1 MGDVEYVVH
10 PEGELDI
17 STVPALCEEWLSA
30 IDEREPDSFVIDLA
44 EVTFLD
50 SSALAA
56 IVAVRK
62 RQRQHGGDLVVINV
76 APRLVKIFH
85 ITGLDVVLTVN
96 PQPGAARSE
105 GGPDEPGERDR
116 PCKVHSDQS
125 GPGAPPSNA
134 ACV

>member
-56 IVAVRK
+56 IVAIRK

-85 ITGLDVVLTVN
+85 ITGLDVVITVN

-105 GGPDEPGERDR
+105 GGPDEPGERR
-116 PCKVHSDQS
+116 PPAQ
-125 GPGAPPSNA
+125 GAL
-134 ACV
+134 